1 MHVLTVSLPKVAVI
15 SDSIRFWRDQGGK
28 GENVPTESVPF
39 DATGKS
45 QIC

>member
-1 MHVLTVSLPKVAVI
+1 MHGLTVSLANVVVI
-15 SDSIRFWRDQGGK
+15 SDRFRFWRDRGK
-28 GENVPTESVPF
+28 RVHSTENVPF

>member
-1 MHVLTVSLPKVAVI
+1 MHALTAFLAKVVLI
-15 SDSIRFWRDQGGK
+15 SEISGFARIRGK
-28 GENVPTESVPF
+28 RVHSTENVPF